1 MIGQKTGGRQA
12 GTPNK
17 LTTEVRQTL
26 KDIFS
31 NELEHLPAHLKTL
44 APQARIDFLI
54 KIAPYVLPKVEAVSA
69 KSGEPFSIDFS
80 MND

>member
-1 MIGQKTGGRQA
+1 MKGTKTGGRQA
-12 GTPNK
+12 GTLNK

-31 NELEHLPAHLKTL
+31 NELEDLPAHLKTL
-44 APQARIDFLI
+44 TPQARIDFII

-80 MND
+80 VND

>member
-1 MIGQKTGGRQA
+1 MKGQKTGGRQA
-12 GTPNK
+12 GTPNR

-31 NELEHLPAHLKTL
+31 NELEAVPAHLKTL
-44 APQARIDFLI
+44 TPQARIDFLI

-69 KSGEPFSIDFS
+69 KSGEPLQWDLTV
-80 MND
+80 D

>member
-1 MIGQKTGGRQA
+1 MKGIKTGGRQA

-26 KDIFS
+26 KDIFN
-31 NELEHLPAHLKTL
+31 NELEALPTHLKTL
-44 APQARIDFLI
+44 PPQARIDFLI

-69 KSGEPFSIDFS
+69 KSGEPIQWD
-80 MND
+80 MNIE